1 MVLGSKGI
9 NHLRSPWVFWFH
21 QVDILLHLY
30 ESWKPNY
37 RESRVRWWV
46 KSCIAFRSTI
56 WMFWYPWKSKTK
68 QRMVFAMNHVKDS
81 LLPMGKV
88 WSLDFQGYVLVVFC
102 FLCVCVCVFFW
113 RVVWQLVIMC
123 TARVWCICHLY
134 LAFCVWKFSV
144 TSHQP
149 NARKIRW

>member
-102 FLCVCVCVFFW
+102 FLCVCVFFSEGWCDNWLLCARLVFGAYA
-113 RVVWQLVIMC
+113 IC
-123 TARVWCICHLY
+123 TWPFV
-134 LAFCVWKFSV
+134 FGNSV
-144 TSHQP
+144 LPRISQMLG
-149 NARKIRW
+149 R